1 MQRRHRGCSEA
12 AAFKALLIR
21 AAAGAL
27 MIAEGTA
34 VEAST
39 ALEMMLIAEKEV
51 DLTAANYVA

>member
-1 MQRRHRGCSEA
+1 
-12 AAFKALLIR
+12 
-21 AAAGAL
+21 

-51 DLTAANYVA
+51 VLTAANYVA